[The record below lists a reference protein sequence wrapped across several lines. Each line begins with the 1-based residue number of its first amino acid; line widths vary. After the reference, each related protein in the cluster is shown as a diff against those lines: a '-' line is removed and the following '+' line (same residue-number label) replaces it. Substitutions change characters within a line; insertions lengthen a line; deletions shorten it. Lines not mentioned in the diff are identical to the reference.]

1 MRSRLPSLVL
11 GLALVAPSLLAPA
24 VAVAKPPLV
33 PTADVAGSADHPLLR
48 RYEGSVIVSQEKKG
62 LREFSLPLAPLE
74 RVKDQRD
81 NHNNAV
87 FEPKQKKDLVGGY
100 TRLVYLIPPDRSPLE
115 VIGNYQDEV
124 KRQGG
129 KVLFECAGDACGGDS
144 RRGNGGGGGLMSL
157 TMYLYPRDTVTDT
170 YASVGACSVR
180 DKVTDRRYFS
190 AELPQ
195 KGAHVSVYSF
205 TLEPTACEKAL
216 GGRTMALVQIVEGK
230 ERESKMVTV
239 TAGELAKSISEEGR
253 AAVYGI
259 YFDTNK
265 AEVKPESEPT
275 LEQIAKM
282 LQERSSLKV
291 LIVGHTDNVGGY
303 GSNLELSQRRAKA
316 VVQAL
321 TTRYKISGDRLTPVG
336 VSSAA
341 PLGSNKSDDG
351 RAKNRRVE
359 IVEQ

>member
-1 MRSRLPSLVL
+1 MRSSLASLVL
-11 GLALVAPSLLAPA
+11 GLALVAPS
-24 VAVAKPPLV
+24 VAVAKPPPV

-48 RYEGSVIVSQEKKG
+48 RYEGSLIVSQEKKG
-62 LREFSLPLAPLE
+62 LRELSLPLSKLE
-74 RVKDQRD
+74 RVPEQRD

-87 FEPKQKKDLVGGY
+87 FEPKQKKQLVGAY
-100 TRLVYLIPPDRSPLE
+100 TRLIYLIPPDRSPLE
-115 VIGNYQDEV
+115 VVGNYADEV

-129 KVLFECAGDACGGDS
+129 KVLFECSGDSCGGDPK
-144 RRGNGGGGGLMSL
+144 RGNGGGGGHMSL
-157 TMYLYPRDTVTDT
+157 TMYLYPRDSMSDPHG
-170 YASVGACSVR
+170 SVGACLVNDR
-180 DKVTDRRYFS
+180 LTDRRYLA

-195 KGAHVSVYSF
+195 KNAHVSVYSF
-205 TLEPTACEKAL
+205 TVEPNACEKAL
-216 GGRTMALVQIVEGK
+216 GNRTVALVQVVEGK
-230 ERESKMVTV
+230 ARESKMVTV
-239 TAGELAKSISEEGR
+239 SAGELAQSIAEEGR

-259 YFDTNK
+259 YFDSNQ

-303 GSNLELSQRRAKA
+303 DKNVDLSQRRAKA

-321 TTRYKISGDRLTPVG
+321 VSRHKISADRLTPVG

-359 IVEQ
+359 IVER